1 MRITNDETI
10 LQMLKDGRTQK
21 EIAEH
26 FGVSPPAICKRVKK
40 ILPPPESL
48 QKLTEKEQ
56 TFAMAISSGM
66 TQTDV

>member
-10 LQMLKDGRTQK
+10 LQMLKDNRTQK

-26 FGVSPPAICKRVKK
+26 SGVSPPAICKRVKK

-48 QKLTEKEQ
+48 QELTEKEQ
-56 TFAMAISSGM
+56 AFAVAIS
-66 TQTDV
+66 